1 MDITFKHG
9 RADFRRKLDELWP
22 IGTVGPKQDVRTW
35 LMLKQLVR
43 TDVVFTPGHL
53 LKMRAA
59 QQKHSSSTSNGPG
72 IRPESKR
79 YFIKPS
85 TR

>member
-1 MDITFKHG
+1 MDISFKYG

-22 IGTVGPKQDVRTW
+22 IGTVGPKQDVRRW
-35 LMLKQLVR
+35 LLLKQLVR
-43 TDVVFTPGHL
+43 TDVIFTPGHL

-59 QQKHSSSTSNGPG
+59 QQKHSRSASNGPG